1 MSLKMR
7 LLVILGVTLTATWS
21 LAAAWLWRDL
31 NDEVERT
38 LDRRLAQSA
47 HMVAG
52 LVARLPEDS
61 WEASGMQ
68 QASLVAPLEGV
79 ACQVSDAQGRVLART
94 HTDMTAVFDVDQPGY
109 AYRHRAGQD
118 WRVYTLMH
126 DGVTITTADRVTERR
141 GLMRDILAVVIVPF
155 AVALLISGVVLWWG
169 TRRALRPLDGWCEA
183 LGRRHRD
190 DLSPVAAG
198 GLPRELQPL
207 IATLN
212 ALLARM
218 RAAIQREQRFTDAAA
233 HELRTPLTAVKT
245 HLQVARR
252 VEGEATHQAVM
263 HAEQGA
269 QRLAATLDQL
279 LALARI
285 EGAGVQ
291 HETDGATVAD
301 IVRSAV
307 RDTQKPARIVVPAK
321 LPDAR
326 VGVSLELAATA
337 LRNVLD
343 NALQHGPVGLPVTL
357 DVDLAPHETNATA
370 WVELR
375 VHDQGPGVPDEA
387 LAHVTERFWRHSATS
402 GSGLGLA
409 ITAAIAE
416 RASGELQFQH
426 PASGGF
432 EVCMKLPQ
440 V

>member
-1 MSLKMR
+1 MSLKTR
-7 LLVILGVTLTATWS
+7 LLVILGVTLTVTWS
-21 LAAAWLWRDL
+21 LAAAWLWWGL

-47 HMVAG
+47 NMVAG
-52 LVARLPEDS
+52 LMARLPEDS
-61 WEASGMQ
+61 WAADETQRASI
-68 QASLVAPLEGV
+68 VAPLKGV
-79 ACQVSDAQGRVLART
+79 ACQVTSAQGQVLART
-94 HTDMTAVFDVDQPGY
+94 HANMAAILDVGQPGY
-109 AYRHRAGQD
+109 SYRQRQGED
-118 WRVYTLMH
+118 WRVYTLIR

-141 GLMRDILAVVIVPF
+141 SLMRDILALVVVPF
-155 AVALLISGVVLWWG
+155 AVALVISGGVLWWG
-169 TRRALRPLDGWCEA
+169 TQHALRPLERWRAA
-183 LGRRHRD
+183 LSRRHHD
-190 DLSPVAAG
+190 DLSPVADT
-198 GLPRELQPL
+198 GLPRELRPL
-207 IATLN
+207 IVTLN
-212 ALLARM
+212 ELLARM
-218 RAAIQREQRFTDAAA
+218 RAAIHREQRFTDAAA

-252 VEGEATHQAVM
+252 VEGDAIRQAVV
-263 HAEQGA
+263 HAEQGT

-307 RDTQKPARIVVPAK
+307 HDTQEPARIVVPAK

-343 NALQHGPVGLPVTL
+343 NSLKHGPAGLPVTL
-357 DVDLAPHETNATA
+357 DVDLATHETNATA

-387 LAHVTERFWRHSATS
+387 LAHVTERFWRHSVTS

-416 RASGELQFQH
+416 RASGALQFQH

-440 V
+440 A

>member
-1 MSLKMR
+1 MR